1 MSKVKTKLVS
11 LLVALS
17 CVFACLGVGVFASKA
32 INAKA
37 SDYTTYTITAVGANA
52 DSDSM
57 IISVTSVGGDQ
68 LPVVEEENQDWE
80 NDYSFE
86 EGSGTGL
93 TLNGVSVAMDC
104 AYLPTDY
111 FYIILN
117 DEAKDGDVFTIDGAF
132 YNDTTAVKVVFVN
145 CSLQF
150 VDGVWETYGEIPSE
164 PEVPEVTVYNVNKIG
179 PANGCTTSVIN
190 AYVMTGDTLTV
201 NSWDHAFVFVE
212 GTGDGAMINGEAV
225 TIEMKQP
232 GADLYINLG
241 RDAVA
246 GDVLT
251 LDGEFYSEAA
261 NAKIVFNKCALAYNG
276 TSWETIVI
284 YDSYNLGRV
293 TGVVD
298 GNYLTF
304 DQGVTLPISSW
315 DYAFNNVTGNGIT
328 IDGVSVSL
336 INNIKSVGNKLY
348 VAFDSYEVDS
358 ILLIEGTFRND
369 DNSIAYVIERSE
381 FKWNGSA
388 WVSTEEPITP
398 PVVVEYT
405 THQIGA
411 LILHGNSNVGGA
423 SGSNDVLYLMKA
435 DESALPVEDWS
446 KFFVAENAENFKVN
460 GETATLT
467 ACKSTGDGFYWEFNA
482 LNAGDYITISGTFV
496 CEDLAV
502 KYVIEESHFQWTGER
517 WNVYVPP
524 VVVEYTEYTFTAVGA
539 GGGTTASV
547 VYLYPTAPEGAAMPS
562 GDWDN
567 VYAFV
572 QGSGAGLKLNGEALA
587 TTDIKQPGDF
597 FINLGVTADAGDV
610 LTINGAYANETTAKK
625 FIFVDCALEFNG
637 TTWVEYVAPIEYTE
651 YTFTAVGAGGGTTAS
666 VVYLYPTAP
675 EGAAMP
681 SGDWDNV
688 YAFVQGSGAGLKLNG
703 EALATTDIKQPGDF
717 FINLGVTADAGD
729 VLTINGAYANE
740 TTAKKFI
747 FVDCALE
754 FDGTTW
760 VEYVAPIEYT
770 VHQIGALILHGNS
783 NVGGAKGDN
792 SVLYLMR
799 EDGGELPVLDWSK
812 IFVAEN
818 AENFK
823 VNGETATLTACKST
837 GDGFYWEFNALNA
850 GDYITISGTFVCEDL
865 AVKYVIEESHFQWTG
880 ERWNVYAPSVA
891 YTQVQLGKVTG
902 IVDGNY
908 LTFADGVTLPVSS
921 WDYTFNDITG
931 NGITINGVS
940 VSLEN
945 NIKSVGNKLHVAF
958 GVDDVDSILLIEG
971 SFRNVD
977 TLYEYVIE
985 RSEFRWTGSAWV
997 TTEEIEYTTHDIG
1010 EVTVHAHSGKGA
1022 PSTASTALYMAR
1034 VDGEAL
1040 PVQLWEN
1047 PFTLESGDGL
1057 KINGI
1062 SVDLLEMQS
1071 TDAGLYIR
1079 LDGIVAGDVVSLSGT
1094 FACPTQGVKYVIAE
1108 SKMVWNGSYWEVYA
1122 EYTDYEIGELR
1133 IISASSSADTVY
1145 MYRADGLALPLRDT
1159 DWVNKFEFR
1168 LGTGVGLT
1176 LNDNAL
1182 PFGDIKSPN
1191 DFFIQL
1197 GASAV
1202 EGDVLKIGGTFY
1214 SATAAVAYII
1224 TESEFV
1230 YTDAGWRNKID
1241 IVKDGLYADLDAYY
1255 AEFSADNYYEAEA
1268 TLLVTTYEEGKAGI
1282 ASAITIADAEQ
1293 ALVDAKAALDAIDTK
1308 EESDAK
1314 LPEKKES
1321 AKAELVAYKAQADY
1335 HDAQWA
1341 EIQAVISQANV
1352 AIDACTS
1359 TSEVIKA
1366 VADAKVLMDAVYT
1379 AEIYDAH
1386 KAVADDAKAELVA
1399 YKAQADYH
1407 DAEWT
1412 EIQAIIAQANE
1423 DIDKAFGDADAI
1435 AQVVVDAKAEID
1447 LVETAVVV
1455 DARNLATAKENATN
1469 EVQAY
1474 YGAIDYTLYTDE
1486 AFGQIGA
1493 LVDPA
1498 LEAIANATSIED
1510 VNAIVTAFK
1519 ADVDAVEKIP
1529 AEKPASGCMSSIG
1542 GGIFAGLMP
1551 LMAIALARV
1560 LKKKED

>member
-37 SDYTTYTITAVGANA
+37 SDYTTYTITAVGATA
-52 DSDSM
+52 DSDATV
-57 IISVTSVGGDQ
+57 INVTSVGGEE
-68 LPVVEEENQDWE
+68 LPVVEEEDWD

-93 TLNGVSVAMDC
+93 TLNGVSVAMDS
-104 AYLPTDY
+104 AYLPTNY
-111 FYIILN
+111 FCIILN
-117 DEAKDGDVFTIDGAF
+117 GEAKDGDVFTIDGAF

-145 CSLQF
+145 CSLVF
-150 VDGVWETYGEIPSE
+150 NGSVWTGFTSSDL
-164 PEVPEVTVYNVNKIG
+164 TSYNVG
-179 PANGCTTSVIN
+179 EL
-190 AYVMTGDTLTV
+190 TLHVNSQPYGGAGTV
-201 NSWDHAFVFVE
+201 NNNLYLQRADGEDYEQYGWESLFV
-212 GTGDGAMINGEAV
+212 GKADGFKVNGVPATLNKMV
-225 TIEMKQP
+225 ST
-232 GADLYINLG
+232 
-241 RDAVA
+241 DAGIFFDFAAANA
-246 GDVLT
+246 GDVITISGSFVNESEGVEFVIAESSFMWTVNGWVKTVALT
-251 LDGEFYSEAA
+251 TYEVGKVVIGNGSGAGAVYFAIESGAKFEKVDGTWAEKLTYAA
-261 NAKIVFNKCALAYNG
+261 GTGVTING
-276 TSWETIVI
+276 TQINMGDIKIPNDMYVG
-284 YDSYNLGRV
+284 LGLTAQEGDV
-293 TGVVD
+293 MVV
-298 GNYLTF
+298 G
-304 DQGVTLPISSW
+304 
-315 DYAFNNVTGNGIT
+315 
-328 IDGVSVSL
+328 
-336 INNIKSVGNKLY
+336 
-348 VAFDSYEVDS
+348 
-358 ILLIEGTFRND
+358 GTFYN
-369 DNSIAYVIERSE
+369 NNLAVKYVITESV
-381 FKWNGSA
+381 FSWNGSA
-388 WVSTEEPITP
+388 WVQYVETPGEPDTP
-398 PVVVEYT
+398 VEYEVFT
-405 THQIGA
+405 AT
-411 LILHGNSNVGGA
+411 NVGATGSSNA
-423 SGSNDVLYLMKA
+423 STLYLYDA
-435 DESALPVEDWS
+435 DGNLPKERVTDDWGNVYA
-446 KFFVAENAENFKVN
+446 FEGTITLG
-460 GETATLT
+460 GETVAVSE
-467 ACKSTGDGFYWEFNA
+467 AKFPGDLY
-482 LNAGDYITISGTFV
+482 L
-496 CEDLAV
+496 
-502 KYVIEESHFQWTGER
+502 VI
-517 WNVYVPP
+517 
-524 VVVEYTEYTFTAVGA
+524 
-539 GGGTTASV
+539 GTTASV
-547 VYLYPTAPEGAAMPS
+547 GDVLAINGAFTNDTTAFKLVFDCKLEWNGSAWVQYVEPIEYTVYNVSAIRSENTSDATTLYITPADGDGGS
-562 GDWDN
+562 FGVGDWAN
-567 VYAFV
+567 VYTLE
-572 QGSGAGLKLNGEALA
+572 AGTGTGLTLGTTTLT
-587 TTDIKQPGDF
+587 TTDIKQPGAF
-597 FINLGVTADAGDV
+597 FIVLGATAVEGDIF
-610 LTINGAYANETTAKK
+610 TIDGAYYNETTAKK
-625 FIFVDCALEFNG
+625 IVFENCKLVFNG
-637 TTWVEYVAPIEYTE
+637 SAW
-651 YTFTAVGAGGGTTAS
+651 
-666 VVYLYPTAP
+666 
-675 EGAAMP
+675 
-681 SGDWDNV
+681 
-688 YAFVQGSGAGLKLNG
+688 
-703 EALATTDIKQPGDF
+703 
-717 FINLGVTADAGD
+717 
-729 VLTINGAYANE
+729 E
-740 TTAKKFI
+740 TY
-747 FVDCALE
+747 E
-754 FDGTTW
+754 
-760 VEYVAPIEYT
+760 EPIEYT

-783 NVGGAKGDN
+783 NVGGASGDN
-792 SVLYLMR
+792 GVLYLMR
-799 EDGGELPVLDWSK
+799 KDGGELPVKDWSK

-823 VNGETATLTACKST
+823 VNGETATLIECKST
-837 GDGFYWEFNALNA
+837 GDGFFWKFNALNA
-850 GDYITISGTFVCEDL
+850 DDVLTISGTFTCEDL

-880 ERWNVYAPSVA
+880 ERWYVYVPSTA

-908 LTFADGVTLPVSS
+908 LTFADGITLPVSD
-921 WDYTFNDITG
+921 WGYAFNDITG

-940 VSLEN
+940 VSLVN

-958 GVDDVDSILLIEG
+958 GVGDVDSILLIEG

-997 TTEEIEYTTHDIG
+997 STAVIEYTTHDIG
-1010 EVTVHAHSGKGA
+1010 AVTVHAHSGKGA
-1022 PSTASTALYMAR
+1022 ASTAPTALYMAR
-1034 VDGEAL
+1034 VDGEVL
-1040 PVQLWEN
+1040 PILLWEN
-1047 PFTLESGDGL
+1047 PFILESGDGL
-1057 KINGI
+1057 KVNGNP
-1062 SVDLLEMQS
+1062 VNLLEMQS

-1122 EYTDYEIGELR
+1122 EYTDYEIGEMR

-1159 DWVNKFEFR
+1159 DWVNLFDFR
-1168 LGTGVGLT
+1168 AGSGVGLT
-1176 LNDNAL
+1176 LNDEAL
-1182 PFGDIKSPN
+1182 PFGHIKSPN
-1191 DFFIQL
+1191 DFYVVL
-1197 GASAV
+1197 GAAAV

-1241 IVKDGLYADLDAYY
+1241 IVKEGLYADLDAYY
-1255 AEFSADNYYEAEA
+1255 AELSVDNYYEAEA

-1321 AKAELVAYKAQADY
+1321 AKAELLAYKAQADY

-1341 EIQAVISQANV
+1341 EIQAVIAQANV

-1386 KAVADDAKAELVA
+1386 KVVADDAKAELVA

-1412 EIQAIIAQANE
+1412 AIQAIIAQANA

-1542 GGIFAGLMP
+1542 GGLVAGLMP

-1560 LKKKED
+1560 LKKKEY

>member
-37 SDYTTYTITAVGANA
+37 SDYTTYTITAIGATA
-52 DSDSM
+52 DSDKTA
-57 IISVTSVGGDQ
+57 INVTSVGGAE
-68 LPVVEEENQDWE
+68 LPVLEEEDWD

-93 TLNGVSVAMDC
+93 TLNGVSVAMVG

-117 DEAKDGDVFTIDGAF
+117 GEAKDGDVFTIDGAF

-150 VDGVWETYGEIPSE
+150 VDGVWETYGEIPNE
-164 PEVPEVTVYNVNKIG
+164 PVVPEVAVYNVSAIRSENTSNATTLYIT
-179 PANGCTTSVIN
+179 PADGDGGSFGAGDWANVYTLEAGTGTGLTLGTT
-190 AYVMTGDTLTV
+190 TLTTT
-201 NSWDHAFVFVE
+201 D
-212 GTGDGAMINGEAV
+212 I
-225 TIEMKQP
+225 KQP
-232 GADLYINLG
+232 GAFFIVLG
-241 RDAVA
+241 ATAVE
-246 GDVLT
+246 GDIFT
-251 LDGEFYSEAA
+251 IDGAYYNETTAK
-261 NAKIVFNKCALAYNG
+261 KIVFENCKLVFNG
-276 TSWETIVI
+276 STWET
-284 YDSYNLGRV
+284 Y
-293 TGVVD
+293 
-298 GNYLTF
+298 
-304 DQGVTLPISSW
+304 
-315 DYAFNNVTGNGIT
+315 
-328 IDGVSVSL
+328 
-336 INNIKSVGNKLY
+336 
-348 VAFDSYEVDS
+348 
-358 ILLIEGTFRND
+358 
-369 DNSIAYVIERSE
+369 
-381 FKWNGSA
+381 
-388 WVSTEEPITP
+388 EEPI
-398 PVVVEYT
+398 EYT
-405 THQIGA
+405 VHQIGA

-423 SGSNDVLYLMKA
+423 SGDNGVLYLMRK
-435 DESALPVEDWS
+435 DGGELPVKDWS
-446 KFFVAENAENFKVN
+446 KIFVAENAENFKVN
-460 GETATLT
+460 GETATLIE
-467 ACKSTGDGFYWEFNA
+467 CKSTGDGFFWKFNA
-482 LNAGDYITISGTFV
+482 LNADDVLTISGTFT

-517 WNVYVPP
+517 WNVYVP
-524 VVVEYTEYTFTAVGA
+524 FT
-539 GGGTTASV
+539 
-547 VYLYPTAPEGAAMPS
+547 
-562 GDWDN
+562 
-567 VYAFV
+567 
-572 QGSGAGLKLNGEALA
+572 
-587 TTDIKQPGDF
+587 
-597 FINLGVTADAGDV
+597 
-610 LTINGAYANETTAKK
+610 
-625 FIFVDCALEFNG
+625 
-637 TTWVEYVAPIEYTE
+637 
-651 YTFTAVGAGGGTTAS
+651 
-666 VVYLYPTAP
+666 
-675 EGAAMP
+675 
-681 SGDWDNV
+681 
-688 YAFVQGSGAGLKLNG
+688 
-703 EALATTDIKQPGDF
+703 
-717 FINLGVTADAGD
+717 
-729 VLTINGAYANE
+729 
-740 TTAKKFI
+740 
-747 FVDCALE
+747 
-754 FDGTTW
+754 
-760 VEYVAPIEYT
+760 
-770 VHQIGALILHGNS
+770 
-783 NVGGAKGDN
+783 
-792 SVLYLMR
+792 
-799 EDGGELPVLDWSK
+799 
-812 IFVAEN
+812 
-818 AENFK
+818 
-823 VNGETATLTACKST
+823 
-837 GDGFYWEFNALNA
+837 
-850 GDYITISGTFVCEDL
+850 
-865 AVKYVIEESHFQWTG
+865 
-880 ERWNVYAPSVA
+880 A
-891 YTQVQLGKVTG
+891 YTQVELGKVTG

-908 LTFADGVTLPVSS
+908 LTFADGITLPVSS

-940 VSLEN
+940 VSLVN

-958 GVDDVDSILLIEG
+958 GVGDVDSILLIEG

-997 TTEEIEYTTHDIG
+997 STEEIVYTTYDIG
-1010 EVTVHAHSGKGA
+1010 AVTVHAHSGKGA
-1022 PSTASTALYMAR
+1022 ASTAPTALYMAR
-1034 VDGEAL
+1034 VDGEVL
-1040 PVQLWEN
+1040 PILLWEN
-1047 PFTLESGDGL
+1047 PFILESGDGL
-1057 KINGI
+1057 KVNGNP
-1062 SVDLLEMQS
+1062 VNLLEMQS

-1122 EYTDYEIGELR
+1122 EYTDYEIGEMR

-1159 DWVNKFEFR
+1159 DWVNLFDFR
-1168 LGTGVGLT
+1168 AGSGVGLT
-1176 LNDNAL
+1176 LNGEAL
-1182 PFGDIKSPN
+1182 PFGHIKSPN
-1191 DFFIQL
+1191 DFYVVL
-1197 GASAV
+1197 GATAV

-1230 YTDAGWRNKID
+1230 YTDAGWRNRID
-1241 IVKDGLYADLDAYY
+1241 IVKEGLYADLDAYY
-1255 AEFSADNYYEAEA
+1255 AELSVDNYYEAEA

-1321 AKAELVAYKAQADY
+1321 AKAELLAYKAQADY

-1341 EIQAVISQANV
+1341 EIQAVIAQANV

-1386 KAVADDAKAELVA
+1386 KVVVDDAKAELVA

-1412 EIQAIIAQANE
+1412 AIQAIIAQANA

-1447 LVETAVVV
+1447 LVETADVV

-1542 GGIFAGLMP
+1542 GGLVAGLMP